1 MGKILLNDVEYGI
14 VVSNISNVDD
24 TKLVKKDSIVTTLDD
39 TVTDEQIPSAKAV
52 YDKLSDLPTDS
63 GSKCYTSLDELGLTA
78 DATVEDVVNALK
90 NGESFLAPVN
100 TFTNYETILPNKL
113 PNDQWNKIHIIK
125 GTSLAN
131 SHIRCFSQSGTC
143 EYLANTNNTNIVGW
157 NDVSGTY
164 IDISDST
171 IEKLGNE
178 ILKYPVGKYRI
189 NSTTT
194 GNKFTDL
201 PSDAETKCGLI
212 EVNGTAVGKSPFTDT
227 WVYRMYKF
235 ECLVGTLSY
244 VRRLNSGNTAGQIEA
259 DTEWQKEGRD
269 VYTSLSE
276 LGLTAPVTVGEIFNI
291 MPNKTIVVLACE
303 DIVDHITDVP
313 MSYGILTIKK
323 NELGRFSIDY
333 QNSLQGSACNVKR
346 WIGTLKG
353 LDGTGLTWKLVST
366 QTTYVALSDMGLT
379 ASATIQDVID
389 KLQIGDTALLRT
401 DEFTNWSTLFNGIQW
416 GYLKVEKTV
425 NGLSNI
431 ELQEVVTPNR
441 RYFGVQSSGKFSNWL
456 FDKSKATLAFNSNT
470 FKIDITKGNEHWNGN
485 MKFGYVVDRSYGEI
499 IISSMGKTEVLWD
512 CSEGVRYVKSVTYT
526 IDPNNNAHVTIGVE
540 LYQVAYGIHQLEM
553 VGDFATINSVTGDAF
568 TGTSIAKRGGTKGR
582 NNGVGILCEVDDLG
596 LTFPCTTVQI
606 VQAMRDMSTTANRMP
621 SNSMIGIFNIGPKTS
636 TLTDAPTDYGLLH
649 VETTGHDRILIRFEG
664 ISNSTYTGSW
674 IGQIKG
680 SNGTF
685 SGVTW
690 SSMNG
695 SGGSNSDVYSTSEQ
709 AIGIWVDGKT
719 IYRKTITKSSHAVNE
734 QLITGVDT
742 FIRGYGTCERAGY
755 VYNVPHCG
763 LLAGHLQDED
773 VTYLNFKLDK
783 STGALSTIANAV
795 YSISN
800 LKVTLEYTKK

>member
-1 MGKILLNDVEYGI
+1 MSISLNANFELLSAGLYLDARQQFNTLIEMKDFAETSIPDGFITYNKETQKHYVFNSSNTVDATLGKWREYNSGD
-14 VVSNISNVDD
+14 SSSATYATWNSNVDYKVGNVVLKD
-24 TKLVKKDSIVTTLDD
+24 EVRYSCIADHTSTDFETDSINWVVVLEQYYHVTQ
-39 TVTDEQIPSAKAV
+39 EQYNKMV
-52 YDKLSDLPTDS
+52 SDGLITDS
-63 GSKCYTSLDELGLTA
+63 TKDLYIIDGNSEGGNSSVSYTSLDELGLTA

-100 TFTNYETILPNKL
+100 TFTNYETIFPNKL

-212 EVNGTAVGKSPFTDT
+212 EVNGTAVGKSPFTDA

-259 DTEWQKEGRD
+259 DTGWQKEGRD

-401 DEFTNWSTLFNGIQW
+401 DAFTNLSTLFNGIQW
-416 GYLKVEKTV
+416 GYLKIEKTI
-425 NGLSNI
+425 NNLCNI

-441 RYFGVQSSGKFSNWL
+441 RYFGTQSGGKFANWVTTTSTSTNYSKTDLSINSWGGYSSGSIYYQSLNGICYITVSGL
-456 FDKSKATLAFNSNT
+456 RILSGERTNSTQLPASLVPATDVAQNLIDNDGKVIGRITIAEGNRSLVVKHLSTNT
-470 FKIDITKGNEHWNGN
+470 A
-485 MKFGYVVDRSYGEI
+485 VSA
-499 IISSMGKTEVLWD
+499 S
-512 CSEGVRYVKSVTYT
+512 
-526 IDPNNNAHVTIGVE
+526 
-540 LYQVAYGIHQLEM
+540 
-553 VGDFATINSVTGDAF
+553 
-568 TGTSIAKRGGTKGR
+568 
-582 NNGVGILCEVDDLG
+582 
-596 LTFPCTTVQI
+596 LTFSYPI
-606 VQAMRDMSTTANRMP
+606 
-621 SNSMIGIFNIGPKTS
+621 KTS
-636 TLTDAPTDYGLLH
+636 
-649 VETTGHDRILIRFEG
+649 
-664 ISNSTYTGSW
+664 
-674 IGQIKG
+674 
-680 SNGTF
+680 
-685 SGVTW
+685 
-690 SSMNG
+690 
-695 SGGSNSDVYSTSEQ
+695 
-709 AIGIWVDGKT
+709 
-719 IYRKTITKSSHAVNE
+719 
-734 QLITGVDT
+734 
-742 FIRGYGTCERAGY
+742 
-755 VYNVPHCG
+755 
-763 LLAGHLQDED
+763 
-773 VTYLNFKLDK
+773 
-783 STGALSTIANAV
+783 
-795 YSISN
+795 
-800 LKVTLEYTKK
+800 

>member
-100 TFTNYETILPNKL
+100 TFTNYETIFPNKL

-143 EYLANTNNTNIVGW
+143 EYLANTNNTNIVSW

-189 NSTTT
+189 NSITT

-212 EVNGTAVGKSPFTDT
+212 EVNGTAVGKSPFTDA

-259 DTEWQKEGRD
+259 DTGWQKEGRD

-441 RYFGVQSSGKFSNWL
+441 RYFGSQSSGKFSTWKQIASEITDVITNTSTIAQVPNANL
-456 FDKSKATLAFNSNT
+456 VANEIHGKYFDIADYSDAMAMPIGKWRVDSNNKASQMQNLPVSKAGILEVKYLQGNDGQTAYTSTYKYAMLTYTAISGEKYERSFNSDNT
-470 FKIDITKGNEHWNGN
+470 VGNIVNDTGWKQIATKSIYNSVAELNKAKGTTIELVNGVDNTQKIVDALSIGEQFVSFYHNNANQNRFGINTSHGNLINEIRITKCLDADLTSKYAIVTAFMNTGIVMSRIYYKDYSTDWCMQAIGN
-485 MKFGYVVDRSYGEI
+485 
-499 IISSMGKTEVLWD
+499 
-512 CSEGVRYVKSVTYT
+512 
-526 IDPNNNAHVTIGVE
+526 
-540 LYQVAYGIHQLEM
+540 
-553 VGDFATINSVTGDAF
+553 
-568 TGTSIAKRGGTKGR
+568 
-582 NNGVGILCEVDDLG
+582 
-596 LTFPCTTVQI
+596 
-606 VQAMRDMSTTANRMP
+606 
-621 SNSMIGIFNIGPKTS
+621 
-636 TLTDAPTDYGLLH
+636 
-649 VETTGHDRILIRFEG
+649 
-664 ISNSTYTGSW
+664 
-674 IGQIKG
+674 
-680 SNGTF
+680 
-685 SGVTW
+685 
-690 SSMNG
+690 
-695 SGGSNSDVYSTSEQ
+695 GGSSTIYSTSEQ

-783 STGALSTIANAV
+783 SSGALSTIGSSS
-795 YSISN
+795 YTISN
-800 LKVTLEYTKK
+800 LKVTIEYTKK